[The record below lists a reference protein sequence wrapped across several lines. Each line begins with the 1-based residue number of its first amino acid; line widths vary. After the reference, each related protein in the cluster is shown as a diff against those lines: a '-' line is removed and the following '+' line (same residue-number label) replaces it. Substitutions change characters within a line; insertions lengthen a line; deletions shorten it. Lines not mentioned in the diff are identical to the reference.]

1 MRDNYCDIKELEE
14 DIIIINKRILRNN
27 KDISEI
33 KNDIVNGVNRYPI
46 SNLEILDNKYKTI
59 VVKNID
65 KIRAMYSK
73 GDLFEDFD
81 NIWHEAVEALI
92 NIKEK
97 KMGYLYLLWIVG
109 IGILLEVPKD
119 DMKKVEEVIKK
130 DSIKDFVL
138 QFLLDAYLDN
148 SAYQELC
155 FEKENPYKKV
165 VEIVK
170 LSFEDKK
177 EASKRLTKY
186 MNDEWFKGH
195 YDYEWRNAHKEPGY
209 LGFWS
214 FETAALAK
222 MLELDD
228 SNLKDNIHYPYD
240 LAHYKNAMK
249 FNINELNIVEENEK
263 EQIEEY
269 IDNNHELEQII
280 PNKFR
285 NQVNCIIEDYNKLE
299 DIEFWKKYNLQD
311 IWFDVSEYIKENAEK
326 NLLGL
331 IIVNALVDEGYIL
344 QLDYKEELEDYIGSI
359 KNLWGEQQVKLIR
372 LDLENDQNY
381 YMYVPKTAEIDSL
394 YEVKILNV

>member
-1 MRDNYCDIKELEE
+1 MRDDYCDIKSLEE

-46 SNLEILDNKYKTI
+46 NNLDILDNKYKSII
-59 VVKNID
+59 VKCID

-73 GDLFEDFD
+73 GDLFEEFD
-81 NIWHEAVEALI
+81 KSWYEALEALV

-97 KMGYLYLLWIVG
+97 KMGYLYLLWLVG

-119 DMKKVEEVIKK
+119 DMRKVEEFVKREP
-130 DSIKDFVL
+130 IKDFVL
-138 QFLLDAYLDN
+138 KFLLDGYLDN
-148 SAYQELC
+148 SDHEELC

-165 VEIVK
+165 VEIIK

-228 SNLKDNIHYPYD
+228 RSLQDNIHYPYD
-240 LAHYKNAMK
+240 LAHYRNKMK
-249 FNINELNIVEENEK
+249 FSINELNIADEEE
-263 EQIEEY
+263 EQVEEY

-285 NQVNCIIEDYNKLE
+285 NQINCIIGDYNKLQ
-299 DIEFWKKYNLQD
+299 DNEFWKKYNLQD
-311 IWFDVSEYIKENAEK
+311 IWFDVSEYIEENAEK
-326 NLLGL
+326 NLLGF
-331 IIVNALVDEGYIL
+331 IIVNVLVYEGYIL
-344 QLDYKEELEDYIGSI
+344 QLDYKEDLEDYIGSI
-359 KNLWGEQQVKLIR
+359 KNLWGEQQVKLIT
-372 LDLENDQNY
+372 LDLKNDQNY

>member
-1 MRDNYCDIKELEE
+1 MRDNYCDIKDLEE

-27 KDISEI
+27 KDILEI
-33 KNDIVNGVNRYPI
+33 KNDILNGVRRYPI
-46 SNLEILDNKYKTI
+46 SNLEVLDNKYKSI
-59 VVKNID
+59 VVKFID

-73 GDLFEDFD
+73 GDLLEEFD

-97 KMGYLYLLWIVG
+97 KIGYLYLLWIVG

-119 DMKKVEEVIKK
+119 LMRKVEECVKRE
-130 DSIKDFVL
+130 SIKDFVL
-138 QFLLDAYLDN
+138 QFLLDGYLDN
-148 SAYQELC
+148 EDPEEMC

-170 LSFEDKK
+170 LSFEDRE
-177 EASKRLTKY
+177 EASKRLIKY

-240 LAHYKNAMK
+240 LAHYKNEMK
-249 FNINELNIVEENEK
+249 FNINKLNIIEENEK

-269 IDNNHELEQII
+269 ISNNHELEQII

-285 NQVNCIIEDYNKLE
+285 KQVNCIIEDYNKLQ
-299 DIEFWKKYNLQD
+299 DNEFWEKYNLQD
-311 IWFDVSEYIKENAEK
+311 IWFDVSDYIKENATK
-326 NLLGL
+326 NLLGF
-331 IIVNALVDEGYIL
+331 IIVNVLVDEGHIL
-344 QLDYKEELEDYIGSI
+344 QLDYKEELEDYIETI
-359 KNLWGEQQVKLIR
+359 KNLWGKQQVKLIR
-372 LDLENDQNY
+372 LDLGNDQDY
-381 YMYVPKTAEIDSL
+381 YMYVPKTVEIDNL